1 MNTRKGLAILGSTGS
16 IGVNTLDVVASNPE
30 QFSVVALAAY
40 GNVDMIEQQAR
51 TFRPQLVV
59 LYDAEKAEAL
69 EQRLKDV
76 DIEIDAGLEGL
87 CRAATYAEVDL
98 VVSGV
103 VGSIGL
109 RPTLCAVEAGID
121 VALANKETLVMAGD
135 LVMRQD
141 VDGWG
146 KIIPVDS
153 EHNAIFQALHG
164 HQPADLRRILLT
176 GSGGP
181 FREWTREAMAQ
192 ASIEDALKH
201 PNWKMGP
208 KITID
213 SATMM
218 NKGLEVIEA
227 YQLFGTSLD
236 QVQIVV
242 HPQSI
247 IHSMVEFHD
256 GSVLAQLGI
265 PDMRV
270 PISYALA
277 FPDRLPNALP
287 SLDLFELQ
295 TLTFYPPD
303 FERFPCLRLAFEAA
317 RLGGTMPAVLN
328 AANEIAVQAFLDGLI
343 GFLDIPAVIEL
354 TMTKHTTVPLTD
366 ITTAMDADRWAREQA
381 EIAVKE
387 SLSSKIAS

>member
-1 MNTRKGLAILGSTGS
+1 MDTRKGLAILGSTGS
-16 IGVNTLDVVASNPE
+16 VGVNTLDVVASNPAR
-30 QFSVVALAAY
+30 FSVVTLAAY

-51 TFRPQLVV
+51 RFHPQLVV
-59 LYDAEKAEAL
+59 LFDDEKASTL
-69 EQRLKDV
+69 EQRLQGTG
-76 DIEIDAGLEGL
+76 IEVDAGLEGL
-87 CRAATYAEVDL
+87 CRAATYKDVDL
-98 VVSGV
+98 VVSAV
-103 VGSIGL
+103 VGAIGL

-141 VDGWG
+141 VEGWG
-146 KIIPVDS
+146 RVIPVDS
-153 EHNAIFQALHG
+153 EHSAIFQALHG
-164 HQPADLRRILLT
+164 HQRADLRRILLT

-181 FREWTREAMAQ
+181 FREWSREAMDR
-192 ASIEDALKH
+192 ASIEEALKH

-227 YQLFGTSLD
+227 YQLFGASLEQI
-236 QVQIVV
+236 QVVV

-277 FPDRLPNALP
+277 YPDRLPNVLP
-287 SLDLFELQ
+287 ALDLFTVQSLH
-295 TLTFYPPD
+295 FYPPD
-303 FERFPCLRLAFEAA
+303 FDRFPCLRLAFDAA

-328 AANEIAVQAFLDGLI
+328 AANEIAVQAFLDGQI
-343 GFLDIPAVIEL
+343 GFLGIPVVIEQ
-354 TMTKHTTVPLTD
+354 TMTRHDVVPLTD
-366 ITTAMDADRWAREQA
+366 IATAMEADHWAREQA
-381 EIAVKE
+381 EIAVKGF
-387 SLSSKIAS
+387 LASKIAL

>member
-1 MNTRKGLAILGSTGS
+1 MDTRKGLAVLGSTGS
-16 IGVNTLDVVASNPE
+16 IGVNTLDVVTSNPE
-30 QFSVVALAAY
+30 QFSVVTLAAY

-51 TFRPQLVV
+51 SFGPRLVV
-59 LYDAEKAEAL
+59 LYDSEKAEVL
-69 EQRLKDV
+69 DQRLQGTGIEV
-76 DIEIDAGLEGL
+76 DSELEGL
-87 CRAATYAEVDL
+87 CRAATFADVDL
-98 VVSGV
+98 VVSAV

-109 RPTLCAVEAGID
+109 RPTLRAVESGID

-141 VDGWG
+141 VEGWG
-146 KIIPVDS
+146 KVIPVDS
-153 EHNAIFQALHG
+153 EHSAIFQALHG
-164 HQPADLRRILLT
+164 HQSADLRRILLT

-181 FREWTREAMAQ
+181 FREWSKEDMAQ
-192 ASIEDALKH
+192 ASIEEALNH

-227 YQLFGTSLD
+227 YQLFGASID
-236 QVQIVV
+236 QIQVVV

-270 PISYALA
+270 PISYALTY
-277 FPDRLPNALP
+277 PDRLPNALP
-287 SLDLFELQ
+287 SLDLFEVQ
-295 TLTFYPPD
+295 TFNFYPPD
-303 FERFPCLRLAFEAA
+303 FDRFPCLRLAFDAA

-328 AANEIAVQAFLDGLI
+328 AANEIAVQAFLDGQI
-343 GFLDIPAVIEL
+343 GFLDIPVVIEW
-354 TMTKHTTVPLTD
+354 TMNQHDPVPLTD
-366 ITTAMDADRWAREQA
+366 LTTAMETDRWAREQA
-381 EIAVKE
+381 EISVKGF
-387 SLSSKIAS
+387 LSSKIAS

>member
-1 MNTRKGLAILGSTGS
+1 MDTRKGLAVLGSTGS

-30 QFSVVALAAY
+30 QFSVVTLAAY
-40 GNVDMIEQQAR
+40 GNVDRIEQQAR
-51 TFRPQLVV
+51 TFGPRLVV
-59 LYDAEKAEAL
+59 LYDDEKASTL
-69 EQRLKDV
+69 EQRLKGTG
-76 DIEIDAGLEGL
+76 IEVDAGLEGL
-87 CRAATYAEVDL
+87 CRAATYPDVNL
-98 VVSGV
+98 VMSAV
-103 VGSIGL
+103 VGAIGL
-109 RPTLCAVEAGID
+109 RPTLRAVEAGID

-135 LVMRQD
+135 LVMRRD
-141 VDGWG
+141 VEGWG
-146 KIIPVDS
+146 RVVPVDS

-164 HQPADLRRILLT
+164 HQQTDLRRILLT

-192 ASIEDALKH
+192 ASIEEALKH

-227 YQLFGTSLD
+227 YQLFGASIEQI
-236 QVQIVV
+236 QVVV

-270 PISYALA
+270 PISYALTY
-277 FPDRLPNALP
+277 PDRLPNALP
-287 SLDLFELQ
+287 SLDLFDVQ
-295 TLTFYPPD
+295 TLNFYPPD
-303 FERFPCLRLAFEAA
+303 FDRFPCLRLAFDAA

-328 AANEIAVQAFLDGLI
+328 AANEIAVRAFLDGRI
-343 GFLDIPAVIEL
+343 GFLDIPLVIEW
-354 TMTKHTTVPLTD
+354 TMTRHDAVPLTD
-366 ITTAMDADRWAREQA
+366 IATAMEADHWAREQA
-381 EIAVKE
+381 EVAVKGF
-387 SLSSKIAS
+387 LSSKIAS

>member
-59 LYDAEKAEAL
+59 LYDAEKVELL
-69 EQRLKDV
+69 EQRLKDL
-76 DIEIDAGLEGL
+76 DIEIDSGLEGL
-87 CRAATYAEVDL
+87 CRAATYTGVDL
-98 VVSGV
+98 VVSAV

-109 RPTLCAVEAGID
+109 RPTLCAVEAGLD

-135 LVMRQD
+135 LVMRKD
-141 VDGWG
+141 VEGWG
-146 KIIPVDS
+146 KVIPVDS

-164 HQPADLRRILLT
+164 HQSADLRRILLT
-176 GSGGP
+176 ASGGP
-181 FREWTREAMAQ
+181 FREWTREAMEQ
-192 ASIEDALKH
+192 ASISDALKH

-227 YQLFGTSLD
+227 YQLFGASVD
-236 QVQIVV
+236 QIQVVV

-277 FPDRLPNALP
+277 YPDRLPNALP
-287 SLDLFELQ
+287 ALDLFEIQ
-295 TLTFYPPD
+295 TLNFYPPD
-303 FERFPCLRLAFEAA
+303 LDRFPCLRLAIEAA

-343 GFLDIPAVIEL
+343 GFLDIAAVIEL
-354 TMTKHTTVPLTD
+354 TMTQHTVVPLAD
-366 ITTAMDADRWAREQA
+366 ITTAMEADRWAREQA

>member
-69 EQRLKDV
+69 ERRLADM
-76 DIEIDAGLEGL
+76 DIEVDAGLEGL
-87 CRAATYAEVDL
+87 CRAATYTGVDL
-98 VVSGV
+98 AVSAV
-103 VGSIGL
+103 VGAIGL
-109 RPTLCAVEAGID
+109 RPTLCAVEAGLD

-146 KIIPVDS
+146 KVIPVDS

-164 HQPADLRRILLT
+164 HRPADLRRILLT
-176 GSGGP
+176 ASGGP
-181 FREWTREAMAQ
+181 FREWTQEAMAQ

-227 YQLFGTSLD
+227 YQLFGASID
-236 QVQIVV
+236 QIQVVV

-287 SLDLFELQ
+287 SLDLFEVQ
-295 TLTFYPPD
+295 TLNFYPPD
-303 FERFPCLRLAFEAA
+303 LDRFPCLRLAFEAA

-328 AANEIAVQAFLDGLI
+328 AANEVAVQAFLDGHM
-343 GFLDIPAVIEL
+343 GFLDIPAVIEW
-354 TMTKHTTVPLTD
+354 TMTQHSVVPLTD
-366 ITTAMDADRWAREQA
+366 ITTAMEADRWAREQA

>member
-1 MNTRKGLAILGSTGS
+1 MDTRKGLAILGSTGS
-16 IGVNTLDVVASNPE
+16 VGVNTLDVVASNPAR
-30 QFSVVALAAY
+30 FSVVTLAAY

-51 TFRPQLVV
+51 RFHPQLVV
-59 LYDAEKAEAL
+59 LFDDEKASTL
-69 EQRLKDV
+69 EQRLQGTGIEV
-76 DIEIDAGLEGL
+76 DSGLEGL
-87 CRAATYAEVDL
+87 CRAAAYKDVDL
-98 VVSGV
+98 VVSAV
-103 VGSIGL
+103 VGAIGL

-141 VDGWG
+141 VEGWG
-146 KIIPVDS
+146 RVIPVDS

-164 HQPADLRRILLT
+164 HQRADLRRILLT

-181 FREWTREAMAQ
+181 FREWSREAMDR
-192 ASIEDALKH
+192 ASIAEALKH

-227 YQLFGTSLD
+227 YQLFGASLEQI
-236 QVQIVV
+236 QVVV

-277 FPDRLPNALP
+277 YPDRLPNVLP
-287 SLDLFELQ
+287 SLDLFAVQALH
-295 TLTFYPPD
+295 FYPPD
-303 FERFPCLRLAFEAA
+303 FDRFPCLRLAFDAA

-328 AANEIAVQAFLDGLI
+328 AANEIAVQAFLDGQI
-343 GFLDIPAVIEL
+343 GFLAIPVVIEQ
-354 TMTKHTTVPLTD
+354 TMTRHDVVPLTD
-366 ITTAMDADRWAREQA
+366 IATAMEADHWAREQA
-381 EIAVKE
+381 EVAVKGFP
-387 SLSSKIAS
+387 SSKIAL

>member
-16 IGVNTLDVVASNPE
+16 VGVNTLDVVASNPE

-40 GNVDMIEQQAR
+40 GNVDIIEQQAR

-69 EQRLKDV
+69 AQRLVDLDV
-76 DIEIDAGLEGL
+76 EVDAGLEGL
-87 CRAATYAEVDL
+87 CRAATHTGVDL
-98 VVSGV
+98 VVSAV
-103 VGSIGL
+103 VGAIGL

-141 VDGWG
+141 VEGWG
-146 KIIPVDS
+146 RVIPVDS

-164 HQPADLRRILLT
+164 HQTADLRRILLT
-176 GSGGP
+176 ASGGP
-181 FREWTREAMAQ
+181 FREWTPEAMAK

-227 YQLFGTSLD
+227 YQLFGASID
-236 QVQIVV
+236 QIQVVV

-277 FPDRLPNALP
+277 YPDRLPNALP
-287 SLDLFELQ
+287 ALDLFEVQ
-295 TLTFYPPD
+295 TLNFYPPD
-303 FERFPCLRLAFEAA
+303 LDRFPCLRLAFEAA
-317 RLGGTMPAVLN
+317 CLGGTMPAVLN
-328 AANEIAVQAFLDGLI
+328 AANEIAVQAFLDGHI
-343 GFLDIPAVIEL
+343 GFLDIPAIIEW
-354 TMTKHTTVPLTD
+354 TMTQHSVEPLTD
-366 ITTAMDADRWAREQA
+366 ISTAMEADRWAREQA
-381 EIAVKE
+381 EIVVKDP
-387 SLSSKIAS
+387 LSSKIAS

>member
-1 MNTRKGLAILGSTGS
+1 MDTRKGLAVLGSTGS

-30 QFSVVALAAY
+30 QFSIVTLAAY
-40 GNVDMIEQQAR
+40 GNVDRMEQQAR
-51 TFRPQLVV
+51 MFGPRLVV
-59 LYDAEKAEAL
+59 LYDGEKAEVLA
-69 EQRLKDV
+69 QRLKGTGIEV
-76 DIEIDAGLEGL
+76 DSGLEGL
-87 CRAATYAEVDL
+87 CRAATYTDVDL
-98 VVSGV
+98 VMSAV
-103 VGSIGL
+103 VGAIGL

-141 VDGWG
+141 AEGWG
-146 KIIPVDS
+146 KVIPVDS

-164 HQPADLRRILLT
+164 QQLADLRRILLT
-176 GSGGP
+176 ASGGP

-192 ASIEDALKH
+192 ASIDEALKH

-227 YQLFGTSLD
+227 YQLFGASVD
-236 QVQIVV
+236 QIQVVV

-270 PISYALA
+270 PISYALTY
-277 FPDRLPNALP
+277 PDRLPNTLP
-287 SLDLFELQ
+287 SLNLFDVQ
-295 TLTFYPPD
+295 TLNFYPPD
-303 FERFPCLRLAFEAA
+303 FDRFPCLRLAFDAA
-317 RLGGTMPAVLN
+317 RFGGTMPAVLN
-328 AANEIAVQAFLDGLI
+328 AANEIAVQAFLHGQI
-343 GFLDIPAVIEL
+343 GFLDIPVVIEW
-354 TMTKHTTVPLTD
+354 TMNQHDTVPLTD
-366 ITTAMDADRWAREQA
+366 IATVMEADRWAREQA
-381 EIAVKE
+381 EISVKGF
-387 SLSSKIAS
+387 LSSKIAS